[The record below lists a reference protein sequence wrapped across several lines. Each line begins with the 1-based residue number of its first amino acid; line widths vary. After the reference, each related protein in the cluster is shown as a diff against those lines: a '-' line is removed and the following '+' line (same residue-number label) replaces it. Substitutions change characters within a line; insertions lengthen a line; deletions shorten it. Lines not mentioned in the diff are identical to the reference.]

1 MCQLQFPRETQLRR
15 YVYVYKER
23 DCIICLLQDRDQGM
37 LVVWFRGVRT
47 REVMAY
53 FPSLCLNVQKPGTSK
68 VREKSLFRSMK
79 HAYIYISI
87 YLYLSIYIYRERKR
101 LAVRRIFSCDL
112 SCPCP
117 CHTVSFSQ
125 SAQTSP
131 PIFIAKSLYLWWAL
145 WCQLRLRSGLTT
157 ACTCF

>member
-1 MCQLQFPRETQLRR
+1 
-15 YVYVYKER
+15 
-23 DCIICLLQDRDQGM
+23 M

-87 YLYLSIYIYRERKR
+87 YLYLYIYIERERERENK
-101 LAVRRIFSCDL
+101 LLFL
-112 SCPCP
+112 E
-117 CHTVSFSQ
+117 
-125 SAQTSP
+125 
-131 PIFIAKSLYLWWAL
+131 IFIISYPVSKGFL
-145 WCQLRLRSGLTT
+145 
-157 ACTCF
+157 